1 MYYSHTPAFFSLRY
15 HAVRQTFLLS
25 PLLGEQ
31 VNEQAGV
38 HSIGNFVDPQ
48 MANSLSHL
56 TQSFTALMPGRHFLF
71 FLIRKGSK
79 RIKKKIKLDGI
90 PLRTYHPLHAF
101 LPAEASAQAGFS
113 SFA

>member
-1 MYYSHTPAFFSLRY
+1 
-15 HAVRQTFLLS
+15 
-25 PLLGEQ
+25 
-31 VNEQAGV
+31 
-38 HSIGNFVDPQ
+38 
-48 MANSLSHL
+48 
-56 TQSFTALMPGRHFLF
+56 MPGKYFLF